1 MVPKMRHAAA
11 ASPGCRA
18 NCEARPMAKRCA
30 RVKSCRAL
38 DRRSGRGYLDAM
50 SDTVKAPEDCNT
62 MAEVRAGVDALDR
75 ELIELFARRFGY
87 MRAAARIKPDRGM
100 VRDEARKAQV
110 IAQARDAAFE
120 LGVPVGL
127 IGDFWDR
134 LVEASIA
141 YEGEHWELLRR

>member
-1 MVPKMRHAAA
+1 MVPIMPHAAA

-18 NCEARPMAKRCA
+18 NCEARPMAKVAA
-30 RVKSCRAL
+30 RVKSRRAL
-38 DRRSGRGYLDAM
+38 DRRCGRGYPEAM
-50 SDTVKAPEDCNT
+50 SDTVKAPEDCAT

-75 ELIELFARRFGY
+75 ELIELLARRFGY
-87 MRAAARIKPDRGM
+87 MRAAARIKPDRSM

-110 IAQARDAAFE
+110 IAQAKAAAFE